1 MAAQNFFGLDIGS
14 HSIKLV
20 QLAKKQNHLV
30 LVAAGTVLS
39 PPNIL
44 DSEAAEDLANV
55 AETLRKLKHDIRV
68 TTNNVVM
75 ALPESQVFSR
85 VVEMPN
91 LTEAEVASAIKW
103 EAEQYVPIP
112 LSEVNIDWQILN
124 SPDSKDNKIEVLL
137 VAAPTV
143 LVNKYLQILK
153 TADLNPI
160 SFETEI
166 IAVARSLVSNTIG
179 SPTSLIISLGASTT
193 DLTAVRGGQISFTRS
208 IATGGLA
215 LTRAVAQDLGFE
227 MDQAEEYMKTY
238 GLDSTQLEGKLT
250 AAIKP
255 VFDVVVNE
263 IRRAIAYYIGKNPND
278 PIKRIVISGGA
289 AKLPGLVVYLADELG
304 IEVQMGNPWEG
315 IELPEALSG
324 KLVDAGPTYAV
335 AVGLAMKGQG
345 V

>member
-14 HSIKLV
+14 NSIKV
-20 QLAKKQNHLV
+20 VELARRGDHLA
-30 LVAAGTVLS
+30 LVAAGTTPT
-39 PPNIL
+39 PPNALI
-44 DSEAAEDLANV
+44 SEANEDLVAL
-55 AETLRKLKHDIRV
+55 AETIKKLHRDIRL
-68 TTNNVVM
+68 TSNHVVL
-75 ALPESQVFSR
+75 ALPEAQVFSR

-112 LSEVNIDWQILN
+112 LSEVNIDWQILS
-124 SPDSKDNKIEVLL
+124 SPDPKSNKIDVLL
-137 VAAPTV
+137 VAAPTM
-143 LVNKYLQILK
+143 LVNKYLQVLK
-153 TADLNPI
+153 MADLHAI

-166 IAVARSLVSNTIG
+166 IAVSRSLVSNTVG
-179 SPTSLIISLGASTT
+179 SPTTLIISIGASTT

-208 IATGGLA
+208 IATGGMA

-263 IRRAIAYYIGKNPND
+263 IRRAVAYYIGKNPND
-278 PIKRIVISGGA
+278 PIKRIIVSGGA
-289 AKLPGLVVYLADELG
+289 AKLPGMVVYLAEELG

-315 IELPEALSG
+315 VELPETLSS

-335 AVGLAMKGQG
+335 AVGLAMKDI
-345 V
+345 

>member
-1 MAAQNFFGLDIGS
+1 MAARNFFGLDIGS
-14 HSIKLV
+14 HSVKLV
-20 QLAKKQNHLV
+20 ELERRGDHLALT
-30 LVAAGTVLS
+30 AAGTVLT
-39 PPNIL
+39 PPNVI
-44 DSEAAEDLANV
+44 DSEASEDLNKAADV
-55 AETLRKLKHDIRV
+55 IRKLKHDLKIAS
-68 TTNNVVM
+68 NHVVM

-85 VVEMPN
+85 VVEMPR
-91 LTEAEVASAIKW
+91 LTEAEVSSAIKW

-112 LSEVNIDWQILN
+112 LSEVNIDWQILTPSVN
-124 SPDSKDNKIEVLL
+124 KNNKIEVLL

-153 TADLNPI
+153 IADLTPI

-166 IAVARSLVSNTIG
+166 IAVSRSLISNTIG
-179 SPTSLIISLGASTT
+179 SPTTLIISLGASTT

-215 LTRAVAQDLGFE
+215 LTRAVAQELGFE

-238 GLDSTQLEGKLT
+238 GMDATQLEGKLT

-278 PIKRIVISGGA
+278 PIKRIVVSGGA
-289 AKLPGLVVYLADELG
+289 AKLPGMVVYLADELG
-304 IEVQMGNPWEG
+304 IEVQMANPWEG
-315 IELPEALSG
+315 IELPEGISA

-335 AVGLAMKGQG
+335 AVGLAMKDL
-345 V
+345 

>member
-20 QLAKKQNHLV
+20 ELTKKADHPA
-30 LVAAGTVLS
+30 LVAAGTVLT
-39 PPNIL
+39 PPNVL
-44 DSEAAEDLANV
+44 DSEAPGDLAKV
-55 AETLRKLKHDIRV
+55 ADVIRKLRHDLKV
-68 TTNNVVM
+68 ASNHVVL

-91 LTEAEVASAIKW
+91 LTEQEVASAIKW

-112 LSEVNIDWQILN
+112 LSEVNIDWQILT
-124 SPDSKDNKIEVLL
+124 PPGVKANKIEVLL

-143 LVNKYLQILK
+143 LVNKYLQVLK
-153 TADLNPI
+153 IADLTAI

-166 IAVARSLVSNTIG
+166 IAVARSLISNTIG
-179 SPTSLIISLGASTT
+179 SPTTLIISLGASTT
-193 DLTAVRGGQISFTRS
+193 DLTAVRAGRISFTRS

-215 LTRAVAQDLGFE
+215 LTRAVAQELGFE

-238 GLDSTQLEGKLT
+238 GLDNSQLEGKLT

-304 IEVQMGNPWEG
+304 IEVQMANPWEG
-315 IELPEALSG
+315 VELPEGLSG
-324 KLVDAGPTYAV
+324 KLIDAGPTYAV
-335 AVGLAMKGQG
+335 AVGLAMKAL
-345 V
+345 

>member
-1 MAAQNFFGLDIGS
+1 MAAQDFFGLDIGS

-20 QLAKKQNHLV
+20 ELTRRADHSA
-30 LVAAGTVLS
+30 LVAAGTVLT
-39 PPNIL
+39 PPNVL
-44 DSEAAEDLANV
+44 DSEAPADLAKV
-55 AETLRKLKHDIRV
+55 ADVIRKLRHDLKV
-68 TTNNVVM
+68 AANHVVL

-112 LSEVNIDWQILN
+112 LTEVNIDWQILT
-124 SPDSKDNKIEVLL
+124 PAGGKDNKIEVLL
-137 VAAPTV
+137 VAAPTI
-143 LVNKYLQILK
+143 LVNKYLQVLK
-153 TADLNPI
+153 LADLTPI

-166 IAVARSLVSNTIG
+166 IAVARSLISNTIG
-179 SPTSLIISLGASTT
+179 SPTTLIISLGASTT
-193 DLTAVRGGQISFTRS
+193 DLTAVRAGRISFTRS

-215 LTRAVAQDLGFE
+215 LTRAVAQELGFE

-238 GLDSTQLEGKLT
+238 GLDSSQLEGKLT

-278 PIKRIVISGGA
+278 PIKRIVVSGGA

-304 IEVQMGNPWEG
+304 IEVQMANPWEG
-315 IELPEALSG
+315 VELPEGLGS
-324 KLVDAGPTYAV
+324 KLVDSGPTYAV
-335 AVGLAMKGQG
+335 AVGLAMKGL
-345 V
+345 